1 MTGSLLELE
10 ASVQTAI
17 DDAVQALPGVV
28 SIWYGDIDG
37 NCRYA
42 REQNERHYAASTMKL
57 PLLVAAY
64 RLEERGEVDLD
75 DEVDVHNEFAST
87 ADGSPY
93 SLSQSEDQDDETWA
107 RVGGTA
113 TLRQLTRHAIVK
125 SGNLATNL
133 VLERIGHREVSD
145 VLADAGC
152 SADTVVSR
160 GIEDAAAYEAGLDN
174 TVTAADLAAVMCGI
188 ASRTLA
194 KPQTCAAAEA
204 VLALQEH
211 RDAVPAGL
219 PHGVHVANKTG
230 WVDGVTHDVA
240 LVRPEGA
247 AAYVLVVCTTVDLP
261 VDDAN
266 ALIARISAAVWVD
279 AGATA

>member
-1 MTGSLLELE
+1 MTGSLLELD
-10 ASVQTAI
+10 ASVQASI
-17 DDAVQALPGVV
+17 DEAARSLPGVV
-28 SIWYGDIDG
+28 SIWYGDVDG
-37 NCRYA
+37 TCRYA
-42 REQNERHYAASTMKL
+42 REQNARHYAASTMKL
-57 PLLVAAY
+57 PLLLAAY

-75 DEVDVHNEFAST
+75 VEVEVHNLFASA

-107 RVGGTA
+107 RVGGVA
-113 TLRQLTRHAIVK
+113 TLRHLARHSIVK

-133 VLERIGHREVSD
+133 VLEQIGHGEVSA

-188 ASRTLA
+188 ANRTLA
-194 KPQTCAAAEA
+194 RTQTCAAVES

-211 RDAVPAGL
+211 RDAIPAGL
-219 PHGVHVANKTG
+219 PDGVHVANKTG

-240 LVRPEGA
+240 LVRPERA
-247 AAYVLVVCTTVDLP
+247 APYVLVVCTTVDLP
-261 VDDAN
+261 VVEAN
-266 ALIARISAAVWVD
+266 ALIARISSAVWVD
-279 AGATA
+279 AGAVA